1 VTQGAQTKQTLD
13 AIAWKFVGSEFAD
26 QTYAD
31 WPIER
36 RLDGYP
42 LRHGLV
48 DIFDDGVRARRCSN
62 ASWTTSVAQ
71 SATACCGVT

>member
-1 VTQGAQTKQTLD
+1 VTQGAQTKLKFD
-13 AIAWKFVGSEFAD
+13 AIVWKFVGSEFAG

-36 RLDGYP
+36 RLDGY
-42 LRHGLV
+42 LLHHGWSTYSTT
-48 DIFDDGVRARRCSN
+48 GVRARRCSN